1 MKAPKD
7 SAKSAA
13 SNKDNS
19 YTDLVNPEARRFVSD
34 GLNGRMFLY
43 FVDREVTL
51 ATAAKFYGISKQ
63 RMSYW
68 INKMIAL
75 KVIKFARF
83 EKQGKHSAAAYR
95 STHDEFQVPL
105 NIINNSMAIEL
116 EKGLQGLRLK
126 QLRCTIAKN
135 LPNARKIHT

>member
-1 MKAPKD
+1 MRVA
-7 SAKSAA
+7 
-13 SNKDNS
+13 
-19 YTDLVNPEARRFVSD
+19 T
-34 GLNGRMFLY
+34 
-43 FVDREVTL
+43 REVKVTQ
-51 ATAAKFYGISKQ
+51 Q

-116 EKGLQGLRLK
+116 EKGLQGLRFE